1 LSTRRLIRGIGE
13 EDLTRYIDDFST
25 ELRSNPFTSVLVVP
39 TPGLRDRIRGMLME
53 RDIPI
58 VDSAIRT
65 LDDLPACILDSLDK
79 GHWAIDDRE
88 SELILHRILMEK
100 REQLP
105 LLMGEGDG
113 QSMVPQLRAF
123 INLLMEF
130 KVDYPECLG
139 ELQGERS
146 RELTT
151 ILQRYLGFMRLNGC
165 LDPMLAK
172 GRAIEEL
179 EGGRVR
185 YDRVLFFGFYEP
197 APIDRDL
204 ICAVSSVA
212 DRADLCIPYLPD
224 PDIHEDDGA
233 WFSPDEVIDLD
244 DPGVE
249 REALSLLQGGE
260 GNIDR
265 LRMSRFKDRIEEAR
279 SVAQRVSDL
288 IRSGVKEGR
297 IAIMLPMR
305 SKSAPLIGWALDDC
319 GIASDVMIDSPLVQS
334 PPVQA
339 MTDVLEVISS
349 NYSREAVVRLLRSP
363 FVILHYGENGSLQLS
378 GSKVD
383 HLSLEIGVL
392 EGRDQWISAL
402 GALRTSIE
410 DELNSPEIPDWNRER
425 MRWKIESINR
435 ISEGLGLL
443 FELLSGLNAKG
454 PLGEMTRRYRSVLD
468 RLEVHLGIS
477 SEGATFGEGS
487 SMKAFMGVLDS
498 LETGPLKDEKVDLGE
513 FIDIFGLALTSS
525 TYRAEE
531 RNENAVQVIGLRGSV
546 FMNYDHV
553 FIPGMV
559 DGEIPFLTAELAL
572 STEEE
577 KRRMGILSRQDLL
590 RHERYYLIHAL
601 TLAREMT
608 HLSAPLSDSD
618 SKLVPSSFFDRLYDE
633 GIEGFEC
640 SRFSSS
646 TLCSQ
651 RAEGELI
658 SGKLPEVPGTLAPTG
673 VDPSEVLR
681 RVNVERCHRKG
692 EYDTCFDAV
701 LQDDEI
707 GEEIRSFH
715 EGRTF
720 SPTMLE
726 TYAECPFWYYMRYVL
741 RIASPPELEM
751 EISPKDR
758 GTLFHRIAHRF
769 YSSRQGMGK
778 EKISGGELIQEY
790 VRMMEI
796 AKEEL
801 SRYSFTGPA
810 WNAFRIGLMG
820 TPARSGLLSAFME
833 HEIKN
838 PLTGLKPSHFELSM
852 GIPLSEWSDPGS
864 MEDPVSIPLSEGEQL
879 RLRCKIDRV
888 DTGSKGEF
896 FVIDYK
902 TGGWIPYMSEI
913 KAGRKLQIPLYILA
927 YAASNP
933 GTVPIG
939 GTYYQVKGVNDIRY
953 GSTIGDSFY
962 APLMGRA
969 GKFRGVNPEF
979 KKLIEGTRLHVSTHL
994 QRMGEGRFHPR
1005 ICDRKCP
1012 SYCDYSRICRFN
1024 ELRLFEMEVEDG
1036 SD

>member
-1 LSTRRLIRGIGE
+1 LSTRRLIRGIKE
-13 EDLTRYIDDFST
+13 EDLTNYIDDFSV
-25 ELRSNPFTSVLVVP
+25 EFQSNPFTSMFVVP

-65 LDDLPACILDSLDK
+65 LDDFPAYILDSLDK
-79 GHWAIDDRE
+79 DHWAIDDRE

-100 REQLP
+100 RDQLP

-123 INLLMEF
+123 IHILMEF
-130 KVDYPECLG
+130 KVDYPKCLG

-165 LDPMLAK
+165 LDSMLAK

-179 EGGRVR
+179 GDGRGR
-185 YDRVLFFGFYEP
+185 YDRILFYGFYEP

-204 ICAVSSVA
+204 ICAVSSVT
-212 DRADLCIPYLPD
+212 DRADLCVPYLPD

-233 WFSPDEVIDLD
+233 WFSPDEVINLEDS
-244 DPGVE
+244 GVE

-265 LRMSRFKDRIEEAR
+265 LRMSRFRDRIEEAR
-279 SVAQRVSDL
+279 SVAQRISDL

-305 SKSAPLIGWALDDC
+305 SKSAPLIRWALDDC
-319 GIASDVMIDSPLVQS
+319 GITSDVMIDSPLVQS
-334 PPVQA
+334 PTVQA

-349 NYSREAVVRLLRSP
+349 NYSREAVIRLLRSP
-363 FVILHYGENGSLQLS
+363 FVGFRFGEDGRSLS
-378 GSKVD
+378 GSQVD
-383 HLSLEIGVL
+383 HISLEAGVL
-392 EGRDQWISAL
+392 EGRDQWMSAL

-410 DELNSPEIPDWNRER
+410 NELTSPEIPDWNRKRLE
-425 MRWKIESINR
+425 WKIGTIQR
-435 ISEGLGLL
+435 VSEGLGLL
-443 FELLSGLNAKG
+443 FDLLSGLNTNG
-454 PLGEMTRRYRSVLD
+454 PLGEMTQRYRSALK
-468 RLEVHLGIS
+468 RLEVDHRVS
-477 SEGATFGEGS
+477 REGVMFGEGS
-487 SMKAFMGVLDS
+487 SMKTFMDVLDS
-498 LETGPLKDEKVDLGE
+498 LETGPLRGEKVDLRE
-513 FIDIFGLALTSS
+513 FIDILALALTSS
-525 TYRAEE
+525 TYKAEE

-577 KRRMGILSRQDLL
+577 KRRMCILSRQDML

-608 HLSAPLSDSD
+608 YLSAPLSDSD

-651 RAEGELI
+651 RMVGERI

-681 RVNVERCHRKG
+681 RINVERCHRKG

-715 EGRTF
+715 EERTF

-741 RIASPPELEM
+741 RIAPPPELEM

-769 YSSRQGMGK
+769 YSSRREMGK
-778 EKISGGELIQEY
+778 GKISGGELIQEY
-790 VRMMEI
+790 VRMIEI

-820 TPARSGLLSAFME
+820 TPTRSGLLLAFME

-838 PLTGLKPSHFELSM
+838 PLTGLEPSHFELSM
-852 GIPLSEWSDPGS
+852 GVPLCEWSDPGS
-864 MEDPVSIPLSEGEQL
+864 IEGPVSIPLSEGEQL

-888 DTGSKGEF
+888 DTSSKGEF

-939 GTYYQVKGVNDIRY
+939 GTYYQVKSVNDIRY

-969 GKFRGVNPEF
+969 GKSGGVNPEF

-994 QRMGEGRFHPR
+994 QKIGEGRFHPR